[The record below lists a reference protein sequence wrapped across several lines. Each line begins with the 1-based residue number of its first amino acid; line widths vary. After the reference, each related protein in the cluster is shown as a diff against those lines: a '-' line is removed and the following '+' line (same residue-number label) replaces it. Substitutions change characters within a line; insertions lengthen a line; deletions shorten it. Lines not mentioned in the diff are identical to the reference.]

1 MRGLGLRCRLIEIK
15 ASRAAA
21 MSSGAGNRH
30 RRTIMPLETLEGIIF
45 VVAVFAF
52 FMTVLAYA
60 DLSENR
66 KSRVKVPH
74 RKN

>member
-1 MRGLGLRCRLIEIK
+1 
-15 ASRAAA
+15 
-21 MSSGAGNRH
+21 
-30 RRTIMPLETLEGIIF
+30 MPLETLEGIIF

-66 KSRVKVPH
+66 KPRVKVPH